1 MIKITN
7 QYNTAIV
14 YSDVIDPGAE
24 GLLRALCGSPLT
36 QGSKIRIMPDVH
48 AGKGCAVGT
57 TMTLS
62 EYAAPGLVGVDI
74 GCGMTVLKV
83 RGRKPELQHLDKL
96 IRERVPAG
104 RTVRSSGSLHRF
116 AAQAN
121 LAKLDCARHIMES
134 KALRSVGTLGGGNH
148 FIELDKGQDGAFWL
162 IIHSGSRH
170 LGVEV
175 AQHYQEA
182 AFKQCPPG
190 TPYEF
195 AYASGGLLEAY
206 LHDMRLTQEF
216 AALNRQAIADEI
228 VRGMK
233 FDVLEQF
240 DTIHNYIDTETR
252 ILRKGAVSAQ
262 QDELLL
268 IPLNMRDGCLLCRGK
283 GNPDW
288 NFSAPHGAGR
298 LFSRSEAKQSFT
310 VSQFK
315 KEMHGVYSTSICR
328 ATLDESPMAYKPMQ
342 DIIRQIEPTVE
353 VLERLTP
360 VYNFK
365 AGEA

>member
-104 RTVRSSGSLHRF
+104 RAVRSSGSLHRF

-121 LAKLDCARHIMES
+121 LAELDCARHIMES

-162 IIHSGSRH
+162 IIHS
-170 LGVEV
+170 
-175 AQHYQEA
+175 A
-182 AFKQCPPG
+182 AG
-190 TPYEF
+190 IW
-195 AYASGGLLEAY
+195 AWRGL
-206 LHDMRLTQEF
+206 
-216 AALNRQAIADEI
+216 
-228 VRGMK
+228 
-233 FDVLEQF
+233 
-240 DTIHNYIDTETR
+240 
-252 ILRKGAVSAQ
+252 S
-262 QDELLL
+262 
-268 IPLNMRDGCLLCRGK
+268 
-283 GNPDW
+283 
-288 NFSAPHGAGR
+288 
-298 LFSRSEAKQSFT
+298 
-310 VSQFK
+310 
-315 KEMHGVYSTSICR
+315 
-328 ATLDESPMAYKPMQ
+328 
-342 DIIRQIEPTVE
+342 IIRRR
-353 VLERLTP
+353 LSNNARRERPMNLLMPAAACWRPICTIC
-360 VYNFK
+360 
-365 AGEA
+365 G

>member
-1 MIKITN
+1 
-7 QYNTAIV
+7 
-14 YSDVIDPGAE
+14 
-24 GLLRALCGSPLT
+24 
-36 QGSKIRIMPDVH
+36 
-48 AGKGCAVGT
+48 
-57 TMTLS
+57 
-62 EYAAPGLVGVDI
+62 
-74 GCGMTVLKV
+74 
-83 RGRKPELQHLDKL
+83 
-96 IRERVPAG
+96 
-104 RTVRSSGSLHRF
+104 
-116 AAQAN
+116 
-121 LAKLDCARHIMES
+121 
-134 KALRSVGTLGGGNH
+134 
-148 FIELDKGQDGAFWL
+148 
-162 IIHSGSRH
+162 
-170 LGVEV
+170 
-175 AQHYQEA
+175 
-182 AFKQCPPG
+182 
-190 TPYEF
+190 
-195 AYASGGLLEAY
+195 
-206 LHDMRLTQEF
+206 
-216 AALNRQAIADEI
+216 
-228 VRGMK
+228 MK

-353 VLERLTP
+353 VLARLTP

>member
-1 MIKITN
+1 M
-7 QYNTAIV
+7 
-14 YSDVIDPGAE
+14 
-24 GLLRALCGSPLT
+24 
-36 QGSKIRIMPDVH
+36 
-48 AGKGCAVGT
+48 
-57 TMTLS
+57 
-62 EYAAPGLVGVDI
+62 
-74 GCGMTVLKV
+74 
-83 RGRKPELQHLDKL
+83 
-96 IRERVPAG
+96 
-104 RTVRSSGSLHRF
+104 
-116 AAQAN
+116 
-121 LAKLDCARHIMES
+121 
-134 KALRSVGTLGGGNH
+134 
-148 FIELDKGQDGAFWL
+148 
-162 IIHSGSRH
+162 
-170 LGVEV
+170 
-175 AQHYQEA
+175 
-182 AFKQCPPG
+182 
-190 TPYEF
+190 
-195 AYASGGLLEAY
+195 EAY

-262 QDELLL
+262 QGELLL

-315 KEMHGVYSTSICR
+315 KEMHGVYSTSICQ

-353 VLERLTP
+353 VLARLTP

>member
-1 MIKITN
+1 
-7 QYNTAIV
+7 
-14 YSDVIDPGAE
+14 
-24 GLLRALCGSPLT
+24 
-36 QGSKIRIMPDVH
+36 
-48 AGKGCAVGT
+48 
-57 TMTLS
+57 
-62 EYAAPGLVGVDI
+62 
-74 GCGMTVLKV
+74 
-83 RGRKPELQHLDKL
+83 
-96 IRERVPAG
+96 
-104 RTVRSSGSLHRF
+104 
-116 AAQAN
+116 
-121 LAKLDCARHIMES
+121 
-134 KALRSVGTLGGGNH
+134 
-148 FIELDKGQDGAFWL
+148 
-162 IIHSGSRH
+162 
-170 LGVEV
+170 
-175 AQHYQEA
+175 
-182 AFKQCPPG
+182 
-190 TPYEF
+190 
-195 AYASGGLLEAY
+195 
-206 LHDMRLTQEF
+206 
-216 AALNRQAIADEI
+216 
-228 VRGMK
+228 MK

-262 QDELLL
+262 QGELLL

-315 KEMHGVYSTSICR
+315 KEMHGVYSTSICQ

-353 VLERLTP
+353 VLARLTP